1 MSYIFIQILYMKYLL
16 KLESVSHSVLPNS
29 SRPHELQPARLLC
42 RWDFPDENTRV
53 GWHFLLQGVFP
64 TQESNPH
71 LVCLQ
76 ADSLPSEPSGS
87 PSLGYLTN
95 RNSLS
100 HSSGDQKSEMKCWQD
115 WFLMRPL
122 SLAPGILFLCP
133 HLAFL
138 LCKGRLMTLPF
149 LTRVPILLD
158 QGLTLK
164 TSFNFN

>member
-42 RWDFPDENTRV
+42 RWDFPDENTRM
-53 GWHFLLQGVFP
+53 GWHFLLQGVFL

-100 HSSGDQKSEMKCWQD
+100 HSSGD
-115 WFLMRPL
+115 
-122 SLAPGILFLCP
+122 
-133 HLAFL
+133 
-138 LCKGRLMTLPF
+138 
-149 LTRVPILLD
+149 
-158 QGLTLK
+158 
-164 TSFNFN
+164 